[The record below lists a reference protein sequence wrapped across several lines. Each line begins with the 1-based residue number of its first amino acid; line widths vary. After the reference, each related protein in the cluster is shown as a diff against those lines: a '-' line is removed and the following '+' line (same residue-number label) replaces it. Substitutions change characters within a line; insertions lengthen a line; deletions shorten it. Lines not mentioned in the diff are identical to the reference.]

1 MSESMFIRLFAGVSP
16 DYFGGIPLIPFGQW
30 LLPIGIFLLTVG
42 GYAERA
48 RKAETFSLYRY
59 ERVSDWWK
67 RHFVKRVIFGIR
79 IAVLLLLI
87 VL

>member
-59 ERVSDWWK
+59 E
-67 RHFVKRVIFGIR
+67 
-79 IAVLLLLI
+79 
-87 VL
+87 